1 MTQSELRSI
10 TDSVIVAINP
20 ILGDIHEKINAVAL
34 SVSAIEE
41 RTSKHM
47 PTRDQVAIAIEAHVT
62 ACRSSRRWMWG
73 IILGLPAVAASV
85 AAIAQALA
93 R

>member
-1 MTQSELRSI
+1 MTRSEIKSI
-10 TDSVIVAINP
+10 TDSVLVAINP
-20 ILGDIHEKINAVAL
+20 ALGDIHEKINEVAK

-47 PTRDQVAIAIEAHVT
+47 PTREQVAIAIEAHVT
-62 ACRSSRRWMWG
+62 ACRSSRRWLWG
-73 IILGLPAVAASV
+73 VILGLPAVAASV
-85 AAIAQALA
+85 AAIVQALA

>member
-1 MTQSELRSI
+1 MTRDTLDDITNAVVVAMDPRLSE
-10 TDSVIVAINP
+10 
-20 ILGDIHEKINAVAL
+20 IHEKINAVAI

-47 PTRDQVAIAIEAHVT
+47 PTKEQVALAIDAHVL
-62 ACRSSRRWMWG
+62 ACRASRRWVWG
-73 IILGLPAVAASV
+73 VILGLPAVAASV
-85 AAIAQALA
+85 AAIVQSLA